1 MAVNIH
7 NLDGYVR
14 QSIESTG
21 VTTAVHDLGYTV
33 RDRSTGKQYMYIKLA
48 GGVTGVI
55 GAPVGMFYVAEGS
68 AVHGTVTADITDSA
82 SVRPVGVLRSALVD
96 LKYGWMEVAA
106 RHMMTTVLVDSADV
120 SDEGAYLIW
129 GADSKLQSVLVNSIV
144 DGVPCAK
151 ALGSDLAG
159 LGWMDIIWL

>member
-14 QSIESTG
+14 QAIESTG

-33 RDRSTGKQYMYIKLA
+33 RDRSTGKQYMYINFD
-48 GGVTGVI
+48 GGVTGIV

-82 SVRPVGVLRSALVD
+82 SAIPVGVLRSAMVD
-96 LKYGWMEVAA
+96 QKNGWIEIAMP
-106 RHMMTTVLVDSADV
+106 HMMTTVLVDSADV
-120 SDEGAYLIW
+120 SDEGADLIW
-129 GADSKLQSVLVNSIV
+129 GVDSKLQSVVINSLTDNV
-144 DGVPCAK
+144 ACAK

-159 LGWMDIIWL
+159 LGWMDITWL